1 MRRAGVV
8 TSLKDDMYLNSGAQH
23 GNFERGRRYYCNR
36 KDQLIHDLISPSLL
50 RDMSLAK
57 V

>member
-36 KDQLIHDLISPSLL
+36 KDQLIHNLSPSLL
-50 RDMSLAK
+50 RDMSLAE